1 MALELAQAQHRA
13 GECAQGIAA
22 EKARMTEAKMARQAR
37 IISGLDARLQAA
49 HAALD
54 AVGSEAAEWR
64 QGGDVMLEQFAA
76 LLSGAQ
82 PMPGAC
88 NSVFQWNI
96 TEVTALI
103 PLSVVSQQLGMV
115 SMFGD
120 TAVPL
125 QRTSAL

>member
-13 GECAQGIAA
+13 GECAQGIGA

-49 HAALD
+49 RAALD
-54 AVGSEAAEWR
+54 AVGSEVAEWR

-82 PMPGAC
+82 PMPGTC
-88 NSVFQWNI
+88 NSVFQRGK
-96 TEVTALI
+96 L
-103 PLSVVSQQLGMV
+103 LH
-115 SMFGD
+115 
-120 TAVPL
+120 
-125 QRTSAL
+125 